1 LVSQEILE
9 HEISLKERMLDIA
22 KNISNT
28 TLALHCYMDQVGV
41 AVPDMSEIVASIIFS
56 EVSLTLFSRYTSRD
70 SRDRTLTYE
79 LRLAG
84 YTLFEDVTSEEDEVT
99 YES

>member
-1 LVSQEILE
+1 
-9 HEISLKERMLDIA
+9 MLDIA

-56 EVSLTLFSRYTSRD
+56 EVSLTLFSRYTLRD
-70 SRDRTLTYE
+70 SCDRTLTYE

-84 YTLFEDVTSEEDEVT
+84 YTLSKMSLRRRMKLRMSRNIASVMLILFVS
-99 YES
+99 